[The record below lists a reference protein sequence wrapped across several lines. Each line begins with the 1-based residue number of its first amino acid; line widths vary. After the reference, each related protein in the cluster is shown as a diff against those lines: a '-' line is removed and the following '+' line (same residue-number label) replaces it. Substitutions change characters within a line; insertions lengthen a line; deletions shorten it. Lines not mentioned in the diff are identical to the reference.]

1 MADRKRT
8 RSRKKRTSRYN
19 RFSEV
24 KGKTVEAVE
33 IDADVIG
40 IFFQDKTALTFDVDS
55 VHIIYPELSDW
66 RTGNMRSIK
75 KWPAV
80 RSKPSMIEWP

>member
-8 RSRKKRTSRYN
+8 HSPKKRSR
-19 RFSEV
+19 RFAEV
-24 KGKTVEAVE
+24 RGKIVDSVE

-66 RTGNMRSIK
+66 RTGNSRSIK
-75 KWPAV
+75 KWPEI
-80 RSKPSMIEWP
+80 RSKPSMVEWP

>member
-1 MADRKRT
+1 MATRKRT
-8 RSRKKRTSRYN
+8 HSPVKRSR
-19 RFSEV
+19 RFAEV
-24 KGKTVEAVE
+24 RGKIVERVEADSE
-33 IDADVIG
+33 TITIL
-40 IFFQDKTALTFDVDS
+40 FRDKTALSFDVDS

-80 RSKPSMIEWP
+80 RSKPSMVEWP